1 MPSGTPDKKEQEPIT
16 DQQCVDAMKQG
27 NFELV
32 KDWYAEQ
39 EPIADQ
45 DPSGY
50 GRIGLAVKLGGLQLM
65 AGLVDYAFD
74 TLQDAYEDAHRQGYT
89 DAANKIRETIEGVV
103 KELFG

>member
-45 DPSGY
+45 D
-50 GRIGLAVKLGGLQLM
+50 
-65 AGLVDYAFD
+65 
-74 TLQDAYEDAHRQGYT
+74 AHRQGYT